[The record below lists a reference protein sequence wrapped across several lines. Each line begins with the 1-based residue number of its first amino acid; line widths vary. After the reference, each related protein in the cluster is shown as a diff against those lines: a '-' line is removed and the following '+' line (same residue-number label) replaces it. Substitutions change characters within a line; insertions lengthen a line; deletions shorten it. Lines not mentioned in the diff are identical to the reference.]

1 MGIRERGGVIMPR
14 GSAWP
19 RAVVASVGIASLCV
33 LGAVLGTTDVIIGMI
48 ILLVILWFID

>member
-1 MGIRERGGVIMPR
+1 MPR

>member
-1 MGIRERGGVIMPR
+1 MPR

-19 RAVVASVGIASLCV
+19 RAFVASVGIASLCG
-33 LGAVLGTTDVIIGMI
+33 LGAVLETTDVIIGMI